1 MNERPSRIRAPRA
14 AALAAILA
22 GGACTVGP
30 DFEPPA
36 PSAPASWAGVG
47 PTDAA
52 SHAESVTTA
61 KAAELEKWW
70 ERFQDPELTA
80 LVENALRTNLDV
92 EIAKTR
98 LREAVAARGV
108 VAGGLWPDLNASGSY
123 QRVGVGGTPQNSFQA
138 GLNASWV
145 LDVFGGV
152 RRGVESADA
161 TIALSEENIRDVQ
174 VILISEVALNYI
186 QLRSFQEQIA
196 IGKENIKSQQHTAD
210 LTEQKSSAGFVS
222 HLDVANANAQ
232 VAATTAVIP
241 VLQTLVEQNIYA
253 LSVLLGR
260 PPADLLVELSTSAP
274 VPLTPPE
281 IPVGLPSDLLR
292 RRPDIRAA
300 EASLHAATAQIGVA
314 VSALFPQ
321 FSLTGLLN
329 YQSSLLGDLFSAGSR
344 IWSVGPQASWSL
356 LQGGSLVSNVRL
368 QEALRDE
375 AFITYK
381 KTVLTALQDVESALV
396 AFSREWDHRKALSDA
411 VAYNR
416 SALDLSDQLYRQGA
430 TDFLNVLN
438 AERSLFVSQIALA
451 QSNQSI
457 ATDLVALYRALGGG
471 WEEAGAGA

>member
-1 MNERPSRIRAPRA
+1 MNETTLRNRSLRAVAIA
-14 AALAAILA
+14 ASLA

-30 DFEPPA
+30 DFERPE

-52 SHAESVTTA
+52 AHVESVTTA
-61 KAAELEKWW
+61 KAAELKRWW
-70 ERFQDPELTA
+70 ERFQDPELTSLIDSA
-80 LVENALRTNLDV
+80 LATNLDV

-108 VAGGLWPDLNASGSY
+108 VAGGLWPDLEATGSY
-123 QRVGVGGTPQNSFQA
+123 QRVGVGNTRQNSFQT

-145 LDVFGGV
+145 IDLFGGV
-152 RRGVESADA
+152 RRGVEAADA
-161 TIALSEENIRDVQ
+161 TITFSEENVRDVQ
-174 VILISEVALNYI
+174 VVLISEVALNYI

-196 IGKENIKSQQHTAD
+196 IGEENIQSQQHTAD
-210 LTEQKSSAGFVS
+210 LTEQKSRAGFVS

-232 VAATTAVIP
+232 VAATSAAIP
-241 VLQTLVEQNIYA
+241 VLRTLEQQNIYA

-260 PPADLLVELSTSAP
+260 PPADLLAELSTSAP

-300 EASLHAATAQIGVA
+300 EASLHAATAEIGVA
-314 VSALFPQ
+314 VNALFPQ

-329 YQSSLLGDLFSAGSR
+329 YQSSLLGELFSAGSR
-344 IWSVGPQASWSL
+344 SWSVGPQVSWSL
-356 LQGGSLVSNVRL
+356 FNGGSLLSNVKL

-411 VAYNR
+411 VTYNR
-416 SALDLSDQLYRQGA
+416 NALDLSDQLYKEGA

-438 AERSLFVSQIALA
+438 AERSLFLAQIALA

-471 WEEAGAGA
+471 WEEEGVGA